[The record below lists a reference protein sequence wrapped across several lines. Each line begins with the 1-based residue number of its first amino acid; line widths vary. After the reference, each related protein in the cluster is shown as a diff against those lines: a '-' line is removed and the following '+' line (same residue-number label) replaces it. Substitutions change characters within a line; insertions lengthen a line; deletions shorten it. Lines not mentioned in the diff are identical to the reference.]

1 MPPDPRF
8 FPVEGPLSVERL
20 AGIADAEIV
29 GPEGAAERLF
39 SAVAALDEA
48 DANSVSFL
56 DNKAYVEQYRQTEAG
71 CCIVASKFVADA
83 PGGMICLVTETP
95 YLAYARIAEV
105 FYPGSEDFYCPTGSD
120 PVVHPSASVGTG
132 TIVGAGT
139 VVGPDVEIGTDCRI
153 GPNVYIGSGVR
164 IGDHCTI
171 GPQVSVRFAIIGDHV
186 SLFAGVRIGEPGFG
200 FAVSPVGAVTVPQL
214 GRVLIEDYVEVG
226 ANTTIDRGA
235 GPDTVIGAGTRIDNL
250 VQIGHNVRMG
260 QGCVVVAQSGV
271 AGSTVLSDF
280 VVLAAQSGVSGHLK
294 IAPGTQLAARS
305 GIMRDTEPGA
315 KLAGNPAIPAK
326 EYFRQMAVLGKLAKD
341 RHRKN

>member
-120 PVVHPSASVGTG
+120 PVVHPSARVGTG

-235 GPDTVIGAGTRIDNL
+235 GPDTVIGVGTRIDNL
-250 VQIGHNVRMG
+250 VQIGHNVRIG
-260 QGCVVVAQSGV
+260 KGCIIVAQTGI
-271 AGSTVLSDF
+271 AGSCVIGNGVQLGGQVGLAGHLNIGDG
-280 VVLAAQSGVSGHLK
+280 VRIAAQSGVH
-294 IAPGTQLAARS
+294 
-305 GIMRDTEPGA
+305 RDVE
-315 KLAGNPAIPAK
+315 AGLTIGGSPALPIR
-326 EYFRQMAVLGKLAKD
+326 EYFRRLTIVARLAGEKG
-341 RHRKN
+341 R

>member
-83 PGGMICLVTETP
+83 PVGMICLVTETP

-120 PVVHPSASVGTG
+120 PVVHPSARVGTG

-250 VQIGHNVRMG
+250 VQIGHNVRIG
-260 QGCVVVAQSGV
+260 KGCIIVAQTGI
-271 AGSTVLSDF
+271 AGSCVIGNGVQLGGQVGLAGHLNIGDG
-280 VVLAAQSGVSGHLK
+280 VRIAAQSGVH
-294 IAPGTQLAARS
+294 
-305 GIMRDTEPGA
+305 RDVE
-315 KLAGNPAIPAK
+315 AGLTIGGSPALPIR
-326 EYFRQMAVLGKLAKD
+326 EYFRRLTIVARLAGEKG
-341 RHRKN
+341 R